1 MNKNEISLNEK
12 YVLSINEAAAYFGI
26 GIKKMRRLAEDH
38 TDSFGVK
45 NGSHFLIIREKFQE
59 FLAETESI

>member
-1 MNKNEISLNEK
+1 MNKNEIPLNEK

-38 TDSFGVK
+38 TDS
-45 NGSHFLIIREKFQE
+45 
-59 FLAETESI
+59 